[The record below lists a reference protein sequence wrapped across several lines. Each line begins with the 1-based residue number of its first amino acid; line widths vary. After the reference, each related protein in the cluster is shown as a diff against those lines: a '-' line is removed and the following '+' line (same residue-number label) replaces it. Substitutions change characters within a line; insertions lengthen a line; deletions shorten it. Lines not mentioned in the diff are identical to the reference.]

1 VTGYS
6 VDEGVLGAVADALDR
21 GGVSVGEAGRA
32 LGSTPAAGLG
42 TESLDAAAHDLL
54 AGWSARLAEVGA
66 AVDDTAKDVR
76 RCLADYTDTESR
88 IADLFRDSG

>member
-6 VDEGVLGAVADALDR
+6 VDDGVLGAVSDALDR
-21 GGVSVGEAGRA
+21 GSAAIGDAGGA
-32 LGSTPAAGLG
+32 LGSIPAVGLG
-42 TESLDAAAHDLL
+42 TDSLDTAARDLL
-54 AGWSARLAEVGA
+54 ADWSTRLAGVGG
-66 AVDDTAKDVR
+66 AVADTAKDVR